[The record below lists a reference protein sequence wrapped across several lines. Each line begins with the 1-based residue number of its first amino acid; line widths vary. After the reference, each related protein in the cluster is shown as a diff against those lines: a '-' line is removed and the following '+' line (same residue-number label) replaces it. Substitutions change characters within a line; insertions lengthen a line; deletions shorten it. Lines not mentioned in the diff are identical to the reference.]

1 MPFVLSLLTNKVTWI
16 FLAIAAVVMMLGVQ
30 QARVSHLKGEVA
42 EREEMIAAAKAE
54 IAANKAL
61 IDQWQGAYKTL
72 TTTVLTQNT
81 AINKLEAEVAQ
92 RMARAKEAIR
102 LADAARV
109 KADGLAEVI
118 QQMEVAKDECTG
130 MRQLID
136 AYSGRVQ

>member
-1 MPFVLSLLTNKVTWI
+1 MPFVLSLLSSRVTWVFI
-16 FLAIAAVVMMLGVQ
+16 AVAAVTMLIGVQ
-30 QARVSHLKGEVA
+30 QMRVTQLKGKVA
-42 EREEMIAAAKAE
+42 EREEMLAAARAE
-54 IAANKAL
+54 VAANKAL

-72 TTTVLTQNT
+72 TSTVITQNT